1 MNELAWSKSR
11 YRTFC
16 SCRREWFLH
25 YVAARDAWRDDAT
38 EEERN
43 IRFCKK
49 LTRLEWYFHR
59 IFRDVLHRERGGSRA
74 VEDALWR
81 RWRHDRAYGNEVFQ
95 EVFYGETGAVELA
108 ETGISRLRENIAA
121 FRKSELA
128 QWLDSPR
135 EIERHVLELPLSFPV
150 GEVAAYTAAFALC
163 RNRET
168 WFFIELV
175 GGRMAE
181 TAALHRYYAYRRLQL
196 PAVSVRSCFYDL
208 DSGEMVMPEQSE
220 LNFTAAADNVCRE
233 ATEMAAAS
241 PEDVTAAKA
250 YLALPENR
258 KRCGFCRFRAICR

>member
-11 YRTFC
+11 YRTFRF
-16 SCRREWFLH
+16 CRREWFLH
-25 YVAARDAWRDDAT
+25 YIAARDAWRDDAT

-49 LTRLEWYFHR
+49 LTRLDWYFHR
-59 IFRDVLHRERGGSRA
+59 VFREVLYRERGGSRA

-81 RWRHDRAYGNEVFQ
+81 RWRHDRAYGGEVFQ
-95 EVFYGETGAVELA
+95 EVFYGETGAAELA
-108 ETGISRLRENIAA
+108 ETGIARLREHIAA
-121 FRKSELA
+121 FRGSELA
-128 QWLDSPR
+128 EWLDSR
-135 EIERHVLELPLSFPV
+135 GMERHSLEMPLAFPV
-150 GEVAAYTAAFALC
+150 GEVSAYTAAFALC

-168 WFFIELV
+168 WFFLELA
-175 GGRMAE
+175 GERIAE
-181 TAALHRYYAYRRLQL
+181 TAALHRYYAYRRMQI

-208 DSGEMVMPEQSE
+208 ASGGLTTPEQPE
-220 LNFTAAADNVCRE
+220 LNFTATADNVCRE

-258 KRCGFCRFRAICR
+258 KRCGYCRFRAICR